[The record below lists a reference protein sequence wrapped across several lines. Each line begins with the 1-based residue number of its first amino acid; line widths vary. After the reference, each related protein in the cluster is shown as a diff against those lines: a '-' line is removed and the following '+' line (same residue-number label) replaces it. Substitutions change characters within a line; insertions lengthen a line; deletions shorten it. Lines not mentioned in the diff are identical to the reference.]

1 MWGPEKDQGV
11 EQRDWGLP
19 ADWRKETQRDN
30 RQQEAPCTWWWGG
43 GVKAVPTRSVCGGCN
58 LIGKILLGTHLFV
71 LSVEKSLSLPSN
83 DYTATMFCNVGKG
96 TGDQT
101 RPHHK
106 SVIQRVVLG
115 FNL

>member
-1 MWGPEKDQGV
+1 MGARERPRGGAEGLGVACRLEKGNPK
-11 EQRDWGLP
+11 G
-19 ADWRKETQRDN
+19 
-30 RQQEAPCTWWWGG
+30 QQAAGGTLYLVVGGG

-58 LIGKILLGTHLFV
+58 LIGIILLGTHLFV

-83 DYTATMFCNVGKG
+83 DYTATMFRNVGKG